1 MKHYPPDHPASVR
14 QSSENKPTTQPNT
27 ELTIRR
33 DWASV
38 KHTILKRSDVL
49 RLLRSLD
56 IPHEFLFTQ
65 ALVQIR
71 GTFLS
76 LTPYGLSDS
85 HKQLSHILI
94 QDLTAA
100 FLPG

>member
-1 MKHYPPDHPASVR
+1 MKHYPPGHPASVR
-14 QSSENKPTTQPNT
+14 QSRENKPTTQPNT
-27 ELTIRR
+27 ELTTGR

-56 IPHEFLFTQ
+56 ILHEFLFTK

-71 GTFLS
+71 
-76 LTPYGLSDS
+76 
-85 HKQLSHILI
+85 
-94 QDLTAA
+94 
-100 FLPG
+100 